1 LAVSYD
7 NLEFGVRA
15 FQAAEVNKKNF
26 WVGAAAAAVLL
37 VGCSPAGPL
46 KVQSVGMTS
55 SSPTSASSTLT
66 AADQTAISDTIKNWT
81 LEPRCD
87 LMTDDFLSE
96 QVLHSFD
103 GDRAKQCDLYKS
115 LFVPK
120 QYGRDAIRV
129 SDIQGNATEATAVCG
144 DFVTNVT
151 SKFTLVNNG
160 SGWKIA
166 RTG

>member
-1 LAVSYD
+1 V
-7 NLEFGVRA
+7 
-15 FQAAEVNKKNF
+15 AEVNKKNL
-26 WVGAAAAAVLL
+26 WLGAAAAAVVL

-46 KVQSVGMTS
+46 QVQSVAMTS
-55 SSPTSASSTLT
+55 TTQTSTRPGDLT

-87 LMTDDFLSE
+87 LMTDEFLSE
-96 QVLHSFD
+96 QVLHTFD

-120 QYGRDAIRV
+120 QYGRNDIRIA
-129 SDIQGNATEATAVCG
+129 DIQGNAAEATALCG
-144 DFVTNVT
+144 DFVTT
-151 SKFTLVNNG
+151 ITTKFTLVNNG